1 MGLAAFSIDPER
13 LVAASIT
20 VFITTLQD
28 AIWLPPLVKPDQP
41 TLAITHALAFVLTF
55 TLLSLTVGTITL
67 FITRSMVENLQTQDV
82 VMSGAGAC
90 LCWVVAAVLFYKDW
104 QKQRE
109 ISESRRPQPPK
120 LHDEENGLL
129 GDPESKS
136 SRENNNSGKL
146 GNYGATSTTV
156 DCDSPD
162 VNGESSNVED
172 TRQFQ
177 IWLVITL
184 TVIGAIDEV
193 SYFPG
198 LIAGGIFSVAELT
211 LGTTIAS
218 FFILL
223 IVCVFLA
230 PCRPVLDFLDRVPL
244 YCVVSVFAILLTVEA
259 IWLALT

>member
-20 VFITTLQD
+20 VFFTTLQD
-28 AIWLPPLVKPDQP
+28 AIWLPPLVKPDRP
-41 TLAITHALAFVLTF
+41 TLAITHALVFVMTF

-67 FITRSMVENLQTQDV
+67 FITRSVVENLQTQDL

-90 LCWVVAAVLFYKDW
+90 LCWVVAAVLFYKEW
-104 QKQRE
+104 QKQSE
-109 ISESRRPQPPK
+109 LSESGRPPQK

-129 GDPESKS
+129 GNPESTS
-136 SRENNNSGKL
+136 SGDQSNPNKL
-146 GNYGATSTTV
+146 ENYGSTETNV
-156 DCDSPD
+156 DLLNTND
-162 VNGESSNVED
+162 ELKVED
-172 TRQFQ
+172 TPQFQ
-177 IWLVITL
+177 IWLVMTL

-198 LIAGGIFSVAELT
+198 LTAGGIFSVAELT
-211 LGTTIAS
+211 LGTAIAS
-218 FFILL
+218 LLILL

-244 YCVVSVFAILLTVEA
+244 YCVVSVFAILLTIEA
-259 IWLALT
+259 IWQAL